1 MGLSAVPEDSGTVK
15 PKGYRKVATAAHA
28 GDVLATLEMM
38 RDRVARAIDDPKTS
52 ARDLA
57 ALTKRLR
64 EIMGEIEK
72 LQGVGEEGGRL
83 AIVAEDVPFSTEAV

>member
-1 MGLSAVPEDSGTVK
+1 MILESVPTGSSVVK

-28 GDVLATLEMM
+28 GDVQATLEMM
-38 RDRVARAIDDPKTS
+38 RDRVARAIDSPETS
-52 ARDLA
+52 PRDLA

-72 LQGVGEEGGRL
+72 LQGCEGG
-83 AIVAEDVPFSTEAV
+83 AHIGVVPQDTPFSAEAI